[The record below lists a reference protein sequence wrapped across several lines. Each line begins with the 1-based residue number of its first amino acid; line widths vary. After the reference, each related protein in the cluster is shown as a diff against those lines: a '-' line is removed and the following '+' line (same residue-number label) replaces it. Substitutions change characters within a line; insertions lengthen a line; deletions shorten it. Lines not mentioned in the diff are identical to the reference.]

1 MAPETHYAKTA
12 DGVHIAYQTLGE
24 GPGLVYVPGH
34 VFDVEALWSW
44 PIASDFARSLAGF
57 ARLAIFDPRG
67 TGMSDHIVP
76 RERQWTL
83 EARMDDLRAVMDAA
97 DLERAVLFSF
107 EEGFAL
113 SALFAATYPERT
125 IGLVGQAPVAASMWS
140 PDYPWGWTDEQWE
153 QYIEK
158 AESKWGTIAHARH
171 QAAVLWPELGE
182 NPEWIRQFARWMQRT
197 SAPGDVVAFKRAE
210 LEMDVRDVLPAIR
223 VPTLFINRVDNQA
236 GPIEETRFIASRVP
250 GARLV
255 ELPGSNHPWSS
266 PDQHEIIAEVERFVR
281 TLTEEEAE
289 LDRVLATIL
298 FTDIVG
304 STERVVE
311 IGDRRWHELV
321 QAHHDLVRSLLAR
334 FRGREVDTAGDG
346 FLATFDGPARAV
358 RCAGMIADSV
368 RSLGLEIRAGIH
380 TGECEVAD
388 GKIRGVAVHVGAR
401 VAALA
406 APGEVVV
413 SSTVKDLVA
422 GSGLS
427 FEDRGIHELKGIPG
441 RWQVYA
447 VASS

>member
-24 GPGLVYVPGH
+24 GPNLIFVPSH

-44 PIASDFARSLAGF
+44 PQAADFVRSLAGF
-57 ARLAIFDPRG
+57 ARLTLFDRRG
-67 TGMSDHIVP
+67 IGMSDHILP
-76 RERQWTL
+76 RDRQWTL

-97 DLERAVLFSF
+97 DVERAVLFSF
-107 EEGFAL
+107 EAGFAL
-113 SALFAATYPERT
+113 SSLFAATYPERT
-125 IGLVGQAPVAASMWS
+125 MGLVGQSPSATSMWS
-140 PDYPWGWTDEQWE
+140 PDYPWGWTDERWE
-153 QYIEK
+153 EYVDE
-158 AESKWGTIAHARH
+158 AEREWGTIAYARH
-171 QAAVLWPELGE
+171 QAAMLWPELGE

-197 SAPGDVVAFKRAE
+197 SAPGDAVAFIRAD

-223 VPTLFINRVDNQA
+223 VPTLFINRADNQA
-236 GPIEETRFIASRVP
+236 APIEETRFLASRVP

-255 ELPGSNHPWSS
+255 ELPGSNHPWVS
-266 PDQHEIIAEVERFVR
+266 PDHPEIVAEVERFVR

-311 IGDRRWHELV
+311 IGDRRWRELI
-321 QAHHDLVRSLLAR
+321 QAHHDLVRSFLAR

-358 RCAGMIADSV
+358 RCASMIADSV
-368 RSLGLEIRAGIH
+368 RSLGLEVRAGIH

-447 VASS
+447 VAPG